1 MAAYIKTLKDAAG
14 ADIIY
19 PQTKASAVFTEEGET
34 VESALQEK
42 VDIQMSR
49 VLSQLIKKQAIFG
62 IKFFKEV
69 R

>member
-19 PQTKASAVFTEEGET
+19 PQTKASAVFTEEGGT

-42 VDIQMSR
+42 VDIQMSS
-49 VLSQLIKKQAIFG
+49 SQPINQKTGDFWYQIL
-62 IKFFKEV
+62 
-69 R
+69 

>member
-19 PQTKASAVFTEEGET
+19 PQTKASVVFTEEGET

-42 VDIQMSR
+42 VDIQMSS
-49 VLSQLIKKQAIFG
+49 SQPTNQKNRRFL
-62 IKFFKEV
+62 V
-69 R
+69 SNSLRR